1 MGFIEV
7 AQGVMQP
14 ASIKGKLAGVTDTEV
29 YTLQVTT
36 LGKVSEDCANV
47 GAEFN
52 PLDEIYLGEVNPN
65 QDSTRGRID
74 DITISL
80 DSVTMESTFSQSKLL
95 LNMAGP
101 ESIVGKSLTLFLK
114 SDLTA
119 ATAGAPA
126 TPLACCVLG
135 INVNPN
141 PVAATPT
148 HYHSHTPAVHDY
160 WRNPSTYH
168 GAQHSHV
175 TQPAQNTYDQ
185 PAYNT
190 QAHFNPWA

>member
-74 DITISL
+74 DITIAL
-80 DSVTMESTFSQSKLL
+80 DGTTMESTFSQDSLL
-95 LNMAGP
+95 LNMSGP
-101 ESIVGKSLTLFLK
+101 EAIVGKSLSLFLK
-114 SDLTA
+114 SDITA
-119 ATAGAPA
+119 ATTAAPA
-126 TPLACCVLG
+126 VPLACCVLG
-135 INVNPN
+135 INQN
-141 PVAATPT
+141 PVPVTPT
-148 HYHSHTPAVHDY
+148 PVHYHSHSHAAHDY
-160 WRNPSTYH
+160 WRNPS
-168 GAQHSHV
+168 A
-175 TQPAQNTYDQ
+175 
-185 PAYNT
+185 
-190 QAHFNPWA
+190 